1 MVADQARDNTDPRQ
15 HKDNQADYLNEDV
28 DQNARHG
35 ELGGD
40 AKLREESCPDDVA
53 PDNREWKE
61 RIKPFADKPQE
72 HES

>member
-1 MVADQARDNTDPRQ
+1 
-15 HKDNQADYLNEDV
+15 LNKDV
-28 DQNARHG
+28 DQNTGHG

-61 RIKPFADKPQE
+61 RINPFADKPQE